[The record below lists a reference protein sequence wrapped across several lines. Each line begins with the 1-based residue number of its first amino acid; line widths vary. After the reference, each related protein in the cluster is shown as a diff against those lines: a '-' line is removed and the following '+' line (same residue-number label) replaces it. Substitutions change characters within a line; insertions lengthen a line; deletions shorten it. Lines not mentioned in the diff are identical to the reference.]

1 MPAIRIFSIDLL
13 PDSANNPTK
22 LINEVSTH
30 IFSKNTMQK
39 YNKIIFLFGGIALGF
54 LLAFTLISDKD
65 TPITSEM
72 IKNAASVIG
81 LEFTPAERDTMIDAL
96 EDTRE
101 NLLAIRNLKLDNS
114 IPPALNFNPI
124 PVGKRFNFQQR
135 PQAWDLPEN
144 VELPENR
151 NELAFYTIGELSSL
165 IKNRKISSV
174 ELTEFFLERI
184 RKFDDQLEAVITVT
198 RDRAME
204 YAQQMD
210 AELEEGIYRGPLH
223 GIPYGAKDLLAV
235 EGYKTT
241 WGAAPYKDQEI
252 NETATVIRKLDEAGA
267 ILIAKTTLGALAYGD
282 IWFGGRTNNPWDLEQ
297 GSSGSS
303 AGSASGTAAGIYP
316 FAIGTET
323 LGSLVSPSTR
333 NGTTA
338 LRPTYGRVSRNGAM
352 ALSWTM
358 DKIGPIT
365 RSVEDA
371 ALVFNAIYG
380 SDGIDQTLI
389 DLPFNYN
396 ADLDITTLKIGYL
409 ESAFERDYP
418 NKQRDS
424 LVLETMRDLG
434 VELIPIELPDYDVG
448 PLRIILTA
456 EAAAAFDQ
464 LTLTNQDDMMEWQE
478 PNSWPNTFRAAHFI
492 PATEYINA
500 NRARYKLIHKMD
512 SMMQKVDVYI
522 SPSFGG
528 GNLLVTNLTSH
539 PSVVLPN
546 GFTDDNHPTSIT
558 FTGNLF
564 DEATVLSVAK
574 AYQDATNHHK
584 KHPPLFLE

>member
-1 MPAIRIFSIDLL
+1 M
-13 PDSANNPTK
+13 
-22 LINEVSTH
+22 
-30 IFSKNTMQK
+30 
-39 YNKIIFLFGGIALGF
+39 LFCGGIFLGF
-54 LLAFTLISDKD
+54 LLAFTFIQDKD
-65 TPITSEM
+65 APITSAM
-72 IKNAASVIG
+72 IQDAASVLG
-81 LEFTPAERDTMIDAL
+81 LEFTQTERDTMIESL

-101 NLLAIRNLKLDNS
+101 DLQAIRDLKLDNS

-135 PQAWDLPEN
+135 AQVWDLPQN
-144 VELPENR
+144 VSLPENR
-151 NELAFYTIGELSSL
+151 NELAFYTIGELAAL
-165 IKNRKISSV
+165 IKDRKISCV
-174 ELTEFFLERI
+174 ELTEFFLDRI
-184 RKFDDQLEAVITVT
+184 AEYDDKLEAVVTVT
-198 RDRAME
+198 RERALE
-204 YAQQMD
+204 QAEQMD
-210 AELEEGIYRGPLH
+210 VELEQGIYRGPLH

-241 WGAAPYKDQEI
+241 WGAMPFKDQVI
-252 NETATVIRKLDEAGA
+252 DETATVIRKLDEAGA
-267 ILIAKTTLGALAYGD
+267 VLIAKTTLGALAYGD
-282 IWFGGRTNNPWDLEQ
+282 IWFGGRTNNPWDLDQ

-303 AGSASGTAAGIYP
+303 AGSASGTAAGIFP

-338 LRPTYGRVSRNGAM
+338 LRPTYGRVSRTGAM

-380 SDGIDQTLI
+380 PDGIDQTII

-396 ADLDITTLKIGYL
+396 ADLDITELKIGYL
-409 ESAFERDYP
+409 KSAFERDYW
-418 NKQRDS
+418 NKERDS
-424 LVLETMRDLG
+424 LVLETMRNLG
-434 VELIPIELPDYDVG
+434 VELIPIDLPEFDAG
-448 PLRIILTA
+448 PLRLILSA

-464 LTLTNQDDMMEWQE
+464 LTLTDRDDLMKWQE
-478 PNSWPNTFRAAHFI
+478 PNAWPNTFRAAHFI

-500 NRARYKLIHKMD
+500 NRARYQLIQKMD
-512 SMMQKVDVYI
+512 SVMQNVDVYI

-528 GNLLVTNLTSH
+528 GNLLITNLTSH
-539 PSVVLPN
+539 PTVVLPN
-546 GFTDDNHPTSIT
+546 GFTDDMHPTSIT
-558 FTGNLF
+558 FTGDLF

-574 AYQDATNHHK
+574 AYQRATDHHK